1 MRDVLGGDGFQRS
14 KVLCGLHV
22 LILFSL
28 PSLFMVVTH
37 GLYGLQIGPSV
48 KMEKPTKPQ
57 DLLHDKW
64 EKHFCFSMLLV
75 PWSHIIKVGGIF
87 AGFCFC
93 LLPSILT

>member
-14 KVLCGLHV
+14 KVLCGLHA
-22 LILFSL
+22 LLLFSL
-28 PSLFMVVTH
+28 PSLFTAVTLRLH
-37 GLYGLQIGPSV
+37 GLQIGPSV

-75 PWSHIIKVGGIF
+75 PWSHILKVKASLPGSSF
-87 AGFCFC
+87 VFC
-93 LLPSILT
+93 PVS

>member
-1 MRDVLGGDGFQRS
+1 
-14 KVLCGLHV
+14 
-22 LILFSL
+22 
-28 PSLFMVVTH
+28 MVVTH
-37 GLYGLQIGPSV
+37 GLYGLQIGASV